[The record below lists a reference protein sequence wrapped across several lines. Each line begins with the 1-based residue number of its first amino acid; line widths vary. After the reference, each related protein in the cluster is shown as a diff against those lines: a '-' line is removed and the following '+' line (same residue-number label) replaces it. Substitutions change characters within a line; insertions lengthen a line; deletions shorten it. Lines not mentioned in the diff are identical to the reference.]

1 MTTSTRQSSKTV
13 KTVLVIE
20 DSQVQRLVLSN
31 LLEQEG
37 VKVLCAAEGSTGV
50 AMAQQHKPD
59 AIVLDLEMPGMGGL
73 EACRVLKDDP
83 QTASIPVVV
92 LTAYADRIDAI
103 MHGFS
108 LGAIDFIPKDAFSE
122 KVLLETLRQLG
133 VLGA

>member
-1 MTTSTRQSSKTV
+1 MTTSPQAGGMV
-13 KTVLVIE
+13 KTVLIIE
-20 DSQVQRLVLSN
+20 DSQVQRLVLSD

-37 VKVLCAAEGSTGV
+37 VQVLCAAEGSTGV
-50 AMAQQHKPD
+50 SMAQQHKPD

-103 MHGFS
+103 LQGFS

-133 VLGA
+133 VL

>member
-1 MTTSTRQSSKTV
+1 
-13 KTVLVIE
+13 
-20 DSQVQRLVLSN
+20 LVLSD

-37 VKVLCAAEGSTGV
+37 VQVLCAAEGSTGV
-50 AMAQQHKPD
+50 SMAQQHKPD

-103 MHGFS
+103 LQGFS

-133 VLGA
+133 VL

>member
-1 MTTSTRQSSKTV
+1 MASAQANGTV

-20 DSQVQRLVLSN
+20 DSQVQRLVLSD

-37 VKVLCAAEGSTGV
+37 ARVLCAAEGSTGV
-50 AMAQQHKPD
+50 SMAQQHQPD

-73 EACRVLKDDP
+73 EACRVLKDNP

-103 MHGFS
+103 LQGFS

-133 VLGA
+133 VL